1 MTKETIRERVLAHLS
16 ACKSI
21 KISDEE
27 TSIFNETMGFE
38 ARDLA
43 YLCLR
48 MKEECGCNLN
58 LVIKGIKVC
67 SVHEIVDAFW
77 SALYG

>member
-1 MTKETIRERVLAHLS
+1 MTKEAIRERVLAHLS
-16 ACKSI
+16 ACKPI
-21 KISDEE
+21 KISDQQI
-27 TSIFNETMGFE
+27 SIFDESIGFE

-48 MKEECGCNLN
+48 MKEECKCDLN

-67 SVHEIVDAFW
+67 SVHEIVDAFR